1 MVWKQDLAKLRQA
14 LKASEA
20 PIPKPSPKAPPSK
33 PVGPP
38 KSLADEDSLFLQ
50 AMGQRPAKQ
59 APSVS
64 DLPEAKP
71 AESAPPTPC
80 PPEDF
85 LEAMGQL
92 KGLKRAPEGPSSPPT
107 KMSPPPSAPEA
118 MEVPLATPVPEPKPE
133 PIALVEPDPVPPRP
147 VRIQLAAGMA
157 IEVDGSLDLRGH
169 SRVDALERLSER
181 IQDGVFLGWRT
192 FHVTLGPS
200 EDLREA
206 FLAFLAS
213 PGASSAL
220 ARYAQAPV
228 PMGGTQAWILYF
240 APPSGPRP
248 EAP

>member
-20 PIPKPSPKAPPSK
+20 PAPKPSPKAPPPK
-33 PVGPP
+33 PSGPP
-38 KSLADEDSLFLQ
+38 KSLAEEDTLFLQ
-50 AMGQRPAKQ
+50 AMGQRPAKPDPPARDLSTESLGEPP
-59 APSVS
+59 APMS
-64 DLPEAKP
+64 D
-71 AESAPPTPC
+71 T
-80 PPEDF
+80 PEDF

-92 KGLKRAPEGPSSPPT
+92 KGLKRGSEGPPVAAPKPPAPAPAPEEKAQTLPT
-107 KMSPPPSAPEA
+107 PPSE
-118 MEVPLATPVPEPKPE
+118 
-133 PIALVEPDPVPPRP
+133 PVPPVEP
-147 VRIQLAAGMA
+147 TPTPTGPARIQLAAGMA

-169 SRVDALERLSER
+169 SRVDALERLTER
-181 IQDGVFLGWRT
+181 VQDGVFLGWRT

-240 APPSGPRP
+240 AQPSGPRP
-248 EAP
+248 EIP

>member
-20 PIPKPSPKAPPSK
+20 PTPKPSPKAPPPK
-33 PVGPP
+33 PAGPP

-50 AMGQRPAKQ
+50 AMGQRAAKPAP
-59 APSVS
+59 AVA
-64 DLPEAKP
+64 DLPEAAP
-71 AESAPPTPC
+71 VESAPPP
-80 PPEDF
+80 PAGPEDF

-92 KGLKRAPEGPSSPPT
+92 KGLKRAPEGPSTNPA
-107 KMSPPPSAPEA
+107 KASPPPPEVKEASPPAPA
-118 MEVPLATPVPEPKPE
+118 PEPKPE
-133 PIALVEPDPVPPRP
+133 LPAPVEPGPVNPGP

-213 PGASSAL
+213 PGTSSAL